1 MPDEKQVLKDE
12 LNTLT
17 QTLRTEVDVKLKSYA
32 PASEIK
38 VLTDKIIADQKEIV
52 SALADLKKPE
62 VKFVKG
68 DIPKAVDPIYTKNFF
83 NWFRGQD
90 YERKALISDA
100 TGQILLPE
108 ELEAT
113 IREGLPQLNVIRPL
127 CTVRTI
133 SRQRVRARA
142 FTNAP
147 VVGWG
152 KLELGAAVPNTTLN
166 PAEQYVYPEDL
177 NGLVQVGVDELAD
190 TDLNLAAFIANQFAF
205 SMANAEEAAFA
216 IGAGHA
222 VQQPMGIMTVGNG
235 LTRVANAAA
244 AAVTFEDIKALIAA
258 LPAQYRNGASFIMH
272 TGTELMLQLLREFA
286 YDATHFAGFMWQP
299 SLIAGQPNTLMGY
312 PVYNNDSIL
321 QVAAGALTDVVAFGN
336 FKYGYGIFDREGMS
350 LKQLNELYVTSGLVG
365 FLATRRVTGFPI
377 WPDAIRI
384 LREVT

>member
-1 MPDEKQVLKDE
+1 MEPEVKALKDE
-12 LNTLT
+12 FTKLVVD
-17 QTLRTEVDVKLKSYA
+17 LRAENEAAQKKDRSIDEEFKA
-32 PASEIK
+32 K
-38 VLTDKIIADQKEIV
+38 VIAREKEIIDQ
-52 SALADLKKPE
+52 LADLKKPE

-152 KLELGAAVPNTTLN
+152 KLELGAAVPNTTLV

-190 TDLNLAAFIANQFAF
+190 TDLNLSAYIANQFAF

-235 LTRVANAAA
+235 LTRVANTAA

-336 FKYGYGIFDREGMS
+336 FKYGYGIFDREGMT
-350 LKQLNELYVTSGLVG
+350 LKQLNELYITSGLVG

-384 LREVT
+384 LREVA

>member
-1 MPDEKQVLKDE
+1 MDEKQVLLDE
-12 LNTLT
+12 LKKLT
-17 QTLRTEVDVKLKSYA
+17 NDLRAEFEAKVADHARVADFETFKTKVMGRQE
-32 PASEIK
+32 EI
-38 VLTDKIIADQKEIV
+38 I

-68 DIPKAVDPIYTKNFF
+68 DVPKAVDPIYTKNFF

-384 LREVT
+384 LREVA

>member
-38 VLTDKIIADQKEIV
+38 VLTDKIIADQKEII

-68 DIPKAVDPIYTKNFF
+68 DVPKAVDPIYTKNFF
-83 NWFRGQD
+83 NWMRGND

-113 IREGLPQLNVIRPL
+113 IREGLPQLNVIRNL
-127 CTVRTI
+127 AQVRTL

-152 KLELGAAVPNTTLN
+152 KLELGAAVPNTTLI
-166 PAEQYVYPEDL
+166 PAEHYVYPEDL

-190 TDLNLAAFIANQFAF
+190 SDVNLAAYIANQFSIA
-205 SMANAEEAAFA
+205 MANAEEAAFA

-222 VQQPMGIMTVGNG
+222 SQQPMGIMAVGNG
-235 LTRVANAAA
+235 LTRVSNAAA
-244 AAVTFEDIKALIAA
+244 AAVTFEDIKTLISN

-272 TGTELMLQLLREFA
+272 TGC
-286 YDATHFAGFMWQP
+286 
-299 SLIAGQPNTLMGY
+299 
-312 PVYNNDSIL
+312 
-321 QVAAGALTDVVAFGN
+321 
-336 FKYGYGIFDREGMS
+336 
-350 LKQLNELYVTSGLVG
+350 
-365 FLATRRVTGFPI
+365 
-377 WPDAIRI
+377 
-384 LREVT
+384 

>member
-1 MPDEKQVLKDE
+1 MADEKQALKDE

-38 VLTDKIIADQKEIV
+38 EFKEKVFSDQKEIID
-52 SALADLKKPE
+52 ALADLKKPE

-83 NWFRGQD
+83 NWFRGQE
-90 YERKALISDA
+90 YERKALVSDA

-127 CTVRTI
+127 ASVRTV
-133 SRQRVRARA
+133 SRQRVRVRA

-147 VVGWG
+147 AVGWG
-152 KLELGAAVPNTTLN
+152 KLELGAAVPNTTLV
-166 PAEQYVYPEDL
+166 PTEVYVYPEDL

-190 TDLNLAAFIANQFAF
+190 TDINLAAYIANQFSI

-216 IGAGHA
+216 IGTGHA
-222 VQQPMGIMTVGNG
+222 FQQPQGIFTAAGGITTHN
-235 LTRVANAAA
+235 LTAAGA
-244 AAVTFEDIKALIAA
+244 IIFEDIKHLIAA
-258 LPAQYRNGASFIMH
+258 LPAQYRNGSSFLMH
-272 TGTELMLQLLREFA
+272 TNTELELQLLREFA

-299 SLIAGQPNTLMGY
+299 SLVAGAPNTLCGY
-312 PVYNNDSIL
+312 PVYNNDSIP
-321 QVAAGALTDVVAFGN
+321 QHGDGALQRICAFGN
-336 FKYGYGIFDREGMS
+336 FKYGYGIIDREGMS
-350 LKQLNELYVTSGLVG
+350 LKQLNELYITSGLVG
-365 FLATRRVTGFPI
+365 FLATRRVTGAVA
-377 WPDAIRI
+377 WPDAMRI
-384 LREVT
+384 LIEP